1 MFALKKSPAV
11 LAMLAVA
18 SLVGGAGAAPDAKKE
33 PNVQQA
39 AGPAPAESSARLVF
53 LGAELEDMGRA
64 QKDSLLLI
72 NAARLYLRA
81 GGKETKVEG
90 ERAGSG
96 DSDAKGKL
104 STPKELLDLAKTYA
118 QGNEP
123 IEELIDQMVAAGLK
137 GRTGGAKFVRDTISS
152 RGIVSYKLE
161 FYSQE
166 FAEAAVRGDGA
177 GNLDLTVAD
186 ENGNVICQSKGNK
199 EREYCS
205 WFPRWKGQFKVT
217 VQNQGA
223 GASNYRLYTN

>member
-1 MFALKKSPAV
+1 MTFRVTPISLAIVLAAATVAGATSPARESTDV
-11 LAMLAVA
+11 NVQD
-18 SLVGGAGAAPDAKKE
+18 GAAPVE
-33 PNVQQA
+33 T
-39 AGPAPAESSARLVF
+39 SARLIFVA
-53 LGAELEDMGRA
+53 AELEDMGRA

-81 GGKETKVEG
+81 GGKETKATG
-90 ERAGSG
+90 EHSGSG
-96 DSDAKGKL
+96 DKTAKGKL
-104 STPKELLDLAKTYA
+104 ATPKELLDLAKTYA

-123 IEELIDQMVAAGLK
+123 LEKVIDQMVAAGLK
-137 GRTGGAKFVRDTISS
+137 GRTGGAKFVRDTIAS
-152 RGIVSYKLE
+152 RGVVSYKLE

-217 VQNQGA
+217 VQNQGS

>member
-1 MFALKKSPAV
+1 MSALKKSPAA
-11 LAMLAVA
+11 LAMFAA
-18 SLVGGAGAAPDAKKE
+18 AALVGAAGPVPEAKKE
-33 PNVQQA
+33 PNVQPA
-39 AGPAPAESSARLVF
+39 AGAPPAETSARLIF
-53 LGAELEDMGRA
+53 LAAELEDLGRA

-81 GGKETKVEG
+81 GGKETKVAG
-90 ERAGSG
+90 EHSG
-96 DSDAKGKL
+96 DGDKNATGKL
-104 STPKELLDLAKTYA
+104 ATPKELLDLAKTYA

-123 IEELIDQMVAAGLK
+123 LEKLIDQMVAAGLK
-137 GRTGGAKFVRDTISS
+137 GRTGGAKFVRDTIAS
-152 RGIVSYKLE
+152 RGVVSYKLE

-177 GNLDLTVAD
+177 GNLDLTVSD

>member
-1 MFALKKSPAV
+1 MSALKKSPIV
-11 LAMLAVA
+11 LALLAAA
-18 SLVGGAGAAPDAKKE
+18 SLVGAASPAPEAKKE
-33 PNVQQA
+33 ANVQQ
-39 AGPAPAESSARLVF
+39 GSVPAETSARLIF
-53 LGAELEDMGRA
+53 LAAELEDMGRA

-81 GGKETKVEG
+81 GGKETKVEA
-90 ERAGSG
+90 ERFGGG
-96 DSDAKGKL
+96 DATAKGKL
-104 STPKELLDLAKTYA
+104 ATPKELLDLAKTYA

-123 IEELIDQMVAAGLK
+123 IEKLIDQMVAAGLK
-137 GRTGGAKFVRDTISS
+137 GRTGGAKFVRDTISAKGVAS
-152 RGIVSYKLE
+152 FKLE

-166 FAEAAVRGDGA
+166 FAEAAVRGDGG
-177 GNLDLTVAD
+177 GNLDLTVSD